1 MKENKKD
8 ISKNYAKALYDAAV
22 CDALPESVMEDTQK
36 LVDLFSGSSLIK
48 DLKSPLLG
56 TQRQKEL
63 LRELSDKLSLS
74 QTTTNFLYVLADNG
88 RLSLLND
95 ILKTYQKIYL
105 KEKNIIEVEV
115 ETAVLLDEKQIKTLT
130 KGLNQKLKKEIVLHQ
145 KLNEHILGGL
155 ILRYLSY
162 EIDDSLLCKIKSV
175 EKIMKGL

>member
-22 CDALPESVMEDTQK
+22 CDTLSDPVMEDTQK
-36 LVDLFSGSSLIK
+36 LVDLFSNPSLIK

-74 QTTTNFLYVLADNG
+74 QITTNFLYVLADNG
-88 RLSLLND
+88 RLSFLND
-95 ILKTYQKIYL
+95 ILKAYQKIYL

-130 KGLNQKLKKEIVLHQ
+130 KGLKQKLKKEIVLHQ

-162 EIDDSLLCKIKSV
+162 EIDDSLLCKI
-175 EKIMKGL
+175 IFQIF